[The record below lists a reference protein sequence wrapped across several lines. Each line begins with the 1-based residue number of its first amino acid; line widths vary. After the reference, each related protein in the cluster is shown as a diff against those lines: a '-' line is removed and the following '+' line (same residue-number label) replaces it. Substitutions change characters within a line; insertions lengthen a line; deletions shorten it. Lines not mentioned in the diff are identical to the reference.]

1 MTKKEKYQKIWNS
14 RIIPESKREKRN
26 KKNQKRIFDLLQQ
39 K

>member
-1 MTKKEKYQKIWNS
+1 MTKQEKYQKIWNS
-14 RIIPESKREKRN
+14 GIVPESKREKRK